1 MYRNHA
7 VIHGIVIGEV
17 YGLKP
22 VFEDTKEL
30 NFHIEQMDINKDKL
44 AYVKNVLKAKDFWM
58 EELAHSAGVDI
69 VTTNE
74 NKDTEGVL
82 YYPKYYAANRE
93 NPFGNPIEQDDI
105 VTFKDIYLEA
115 LQVKGLL
122 QYVPSKMS
130 FTMAQQR
137 DYQWLWDRYNNEH
150 FNEFSGNAVSYA
162 IDDLLSSDYIPACKT
177 VEKLKEVVK
186 VFCDE
191 WRKE

>member
-74 NKDTEGVL
+74 NKDTEDVL

-115 LQVKGLL
+115 FTSQRNPVVREIKSANWDACISEVAEQTVDDINNPNSDKTFENTVKPMID
-122 QYVPSKMS
+122 YV
-130 FTMAQQR
+130 
-137 DYQWLWDRYNNEH
+137 L
-150 FNEFSGNAVSYA
+150 G
-162 IDDLLSSDYIPACKT
+162 
-177 VEKLKEVVK
+177 KE
-186 VFCDE
+186 E
-191 WRKE
+191 G